1 MMSKLG
7 HAAFGVTIA
16 LSSPTAAA
24 NDTDAAIVS
33 MKLGEV
39 RLVLE
44 ERGSVCFMKR
54 VDVGGGERFYSLN
67 IPHPCTFHKSTHGDV
82 RTIRR
87 GKYQYALVESSK
99 HAGAGASECETHLR
113 AIRAAG
119 THFQISRH
127 KDKVASC
134 PPFQWDRL
142 LFTELFD

>member
-1 MMSKLG
+1 MITKLC

-16 LSSPTAAA
+16 LSSPIATA
-24 NDTDAAIVS
+24 NDTDADIVS

-54 VDVGGGERFYSLN
+54 VDAGGGARFYSLE
-67 IPHPCTFHKSTHGDV
+67 IPYPCTFHKSTSGDV

-87 GKYQYALVESSK
+87 GKYQYALIESSK
-99 HAGAGASECETHLR
+99 YAGVSTSECETHLR

-142 LFTELFD
+142 MFTELFD